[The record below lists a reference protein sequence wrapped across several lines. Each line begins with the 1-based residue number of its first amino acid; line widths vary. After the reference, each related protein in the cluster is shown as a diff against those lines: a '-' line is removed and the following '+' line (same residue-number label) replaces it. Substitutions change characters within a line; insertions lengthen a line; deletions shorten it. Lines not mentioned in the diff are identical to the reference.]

1 MNCTPGSVDGTLPMC
16 RERLVAVTGRSSPA
30 SCWPGTVTVEEP
42 VTDSGCD
49 DNTPCHNN
57 SLVTQLQQLVTA
69 HLQMLCFGCLELTT
83 EKCHNSD
90 SVTAFQSRAKV
101 CVCGHN
107 QLRTPGFH

>member
-57 SLVTQLQQLVTA
+57 SLVTQLQQLVRRTYRCCA
-69 HLQMLCFGCLELTT
+69 SAVWNSLPKNAIIVTLLLCFSLGLKFVFVDIT
-83 EKCHNSD
+83 S
-90 SVTAFQSRAKV
+90 
-101 CVCGHN
+101 
-107 QLRTPGFH
+107 